1 MNPKFHCD
9 PCYLTNVL
17 VFGSISGCIRAVKH
31 PPLVQSKP
39 VVLSW
44 RLGLTNGFRL
54 ASMEYFL
61 RHEELH
67 LNTAFRSAIASGV
80 IAEGFERLF
89 SRNVMEKV
97 SNCCLL
103 FVCLIC
109 FFLLCFPVFDYLFVE
124 LEIVWSFDFTQWNAF
139 CRDG

>member
-17 VFGSISGCIRAVKH
+17 VFGSISGCIRAVKR

-89 SRNVMEKV
+89 SRNVMER
-97 SNCCLL
+97 
-103 FVCLIC
+103 VCDL
-109 FFLLCFPVFDYLFVE
+109 FLLCFPSLIFVFVSHRAGNC
-124 LEIVWSFDFTQWNAF
+124 LEFRFYTMECVLP
-139 CRDG
+139 